1 MWESILKIVI
11 EAFLASFGKT
21 LTDMV
26 GAERAREDATARGRA
41 EAQAEQARASAT
53 KQREIDD
60 VAGKWRP
67 LDEVMDKLERGEL

>member
-1 MWESILKIVI
+1 MWEAILKIVL

-41 EAQAEQARASAT
+41 EAQAAQAQASAD